1 MFIYAVRR
9 TVSGL
14 VMLVVLTFITYVV
27 FFQIPANPGR
37 YLTGLFA
44 TNAQLAAAD
53 RKLGLNHPWWVQ
65 YLRYLSGLLHGQMG
79 TSFASQEPVS
89 EIIRAALPITA
100 SVVVGGVVLM
110 LAAALLLGVFSA
122 LRPNTFADRSLN
134 GLVMAG
140 VALHPIIVG
149 LLLQAAFVRSL
160 PLAPSGGYCSPV
172 GAGSC
177 GVAHWAAH
185 LVLPWITFALYLLP
199 NYARVLRARTLDVTN
214 QPHVTAA
221 RARGASERR
230 VLVSHVLPFLVPT
243 TATML
248 AVDMSTALM
257 AAIYI
262 EAVFNLPGLGTT
274 ALIAQEGGVGFDLP
288 VIVGIV
294 TVVAAAVIS
303 FNVIA
308 DLVAARAD
316 PRIRI
321 GRR

>member
-1 MFIYAVRR
+1 MFAYTIRR
-9 TVSGL
+9 ALSGL
-14 VMLVVLTFITYVV
+14 VMLVVLTFVTYVV

-37 YLTGLFA
+37 YLTGLVA

-65 YLRYLSGLLHGQMG
+65 YLRYLGGLLHGQMG
-79 TSFASQEPVS
+79 TSYASQEPVS
-89 EIIRAALPITA
+89 SIIRAALPITA
-100 SVVVGGVVLM
+100 SVVVGGAVVM

-122 LRPNTFADRSLN
+122 LRPDTFADRSLN

-149 LLLQAAFVRSL
+149 LLLEALFVRTL
-160 PLAPSGGYCSPV
+160 PLAPTGGYCSPV
-172 GAGSC
+172 GASGC
-177 GVAHWAAH
+177 GVGRWAAH
-185 LVLPWITFALYLLP
+185 LALPWITFALYLLP
-199 NYARVLRARTLDVTN
+199 NYARVLRARTLDVMN

-230 VLVSHVLPFLVPT
+230 VLWSHVLPFLVPT
-243 TATML
+243 TVTML

-262 EAVFNLPGLGTT
+262 EAVFDLPGLGTT
-274 ALIAQEGGVGFDLP
+274 ALIAQQGDIGFDLP

-294 TVVAAAVIS
+294 TVVATAVIV
-303 FNVIA
+303 FNVVA
-308 DLVAARAD
+308 DVVAARAD